1 MLKIM
6 RVAMFVAVATAF
18 SGCAGGAGRDPDTG
32 LRVTGNETSVIIAPT
47 GSEATALPL
56 AEKHCAS
63 YGRVAHFKRM
73 EGFRVVFDC
82 DLKTSR

>member
-1 MLKIM
+1 MSKIAHIAILL
-6 RVAMFVAVATAF
+6 VTATAF

-63 YGRVAHFKRM
+63 YGRVAHFKRI